1 MAAASEM
8 ISPKKVELESEKELL
23 AKKLHLM
30 KQMLK
35 NERRANQLISNK
47 LGNITT
53 NMHMNNK
60 TIQILSDQLRTSK
73 RGVTNV

>member
-1 MAAASEM
+1 MAAGSEM
-8 ISPKKVELESEKELL
+8 ITPKPVVVESEKELL

-53 NMHMNNK
+53 NMHMNNQ
-60 TIQILSDQLRTSK
+60 TI
-73 RGVTNV
+73 

>member
-1 MAAASEM
+1 M

-53 NMHMNNK
+53 NMHMNN
-60 TIQILSDQLRTSK
+60 
-73 RGVTNV
+73 

>member
-1 MAAASEM
+1 M
-8 ISPKKVELESEKELL
+8 IMPKQVAVESEKELL

-53 NMHMNNK
+53 NMHMNN
-60 TIQILSDQLRTSK
+60 
-73 RGVTNV
+73 

>member
-8 ISPKKVELESEKELL
+8 ISPKNKVKLESEKELL

-47 LGNITT
+47 LGNITK
-53 NMHMNNK
+53 NMHMNN
-60 TIQILSDQLRTSK
+60 
-73 RGVTNV
+73 

>member
-1 MAAASEM
+1 MVAGSEM
-8 ISPKKVELESEKELL
+8 IMPKQVAVESEKELL

-53 NMHMNNK
+53 NMHMNN
-60 TIQILSDQLRTSK
+60 
-73 RGVTNV
+73 